1 MKHNHG
7 NAVICYLLLR
17 ARRKEYT
24 QKNIPAPKWWSNTV
38 IREGRLAEENG
49 VGQATQGGVGALGW
63 QARNENGLAPCSP
76 VQLVFPRQSHFHTLT
91 AETWSREKAVP
102 SRLMKSP
109 EAPFDKPGAP
119 GSSRGVF
126 PYSRCELR
134 RGPENFLTFLTGDP
148 FVFPTD
154 LRNVKTHSEIWSQ
167 RQNPSARRVTWNN
180 GGEKSSNC
188 SLAER
193 WTWGFVSKL
202 FRLQTLSCN

>member
-1 MKHNHG
+1 MM
-7 NAVICYLLLR
+7 I
-17 ARRKEYT
+17 EY
-24 QKNIPAPKWWSNTV
+24 SN
-38 IREGRLAEENG
+38 
-49 VGQATQGGVGALGW
+49 QGGETGWRERGGAGYPGRRGG
-63 QARNENGLAPCSP
+63 AGLAGEKWKQPCPLQSSTARLP
-76 VQLVFPRQSHFHTLT
+76 KTEPLPHPHRGDVEPR
-91 AETWSREKAVP
+91 
-102 SRLMKSP
+102 KSGSEP
-109 EAPFDKPGAP
+109 PFDKPGAP
-119 GSSRGVF
+119 GSLRGVF